1 MAKGKSSAVATPPPS
16 AKKPSKA
23 QLDKKKSIEKDLREA
38 VGQALRR
45 HKLLG
50 NPVVVWRDGKAVEIP
65 PEEIPV
71 DPKTGEFLE

>member
-1 MAKGKSSAVATPPPS
+1 MLALILWSRLPALSVCDAKRFSV
-16 AKKPSKA
+16 
-23 QLDKKKSIEKDLREA
+23 EKDLREA

>member
-1 MAKGKSSAVATPPPS
+1 MGSNRKDAVATPPPS
-16 AKKPSKA
+16 NKAAKRLSAHGDASEKA
-23 QLDKKKSIEKDLREA
+23 AREA

-65 PEEIPV
+65 PEQIPV